1 MAYQFIHLES
11 YARVAGKGKAGGHSV
26 RSIIAEA
33 SREAG
38 NHPHVMAP
46 KPPQIVFGS
55 DLAAVEALA
64 HEYAESVRDKQ
75 GRKLRKDG
83 LVLIGGVFSRE
94 AGTADADWQDTK
106 AKTLAFL
113 QALWG
118 DRLRSV
124 VEHTDEANPHCHFYI
139 IPEPGERFDSV
150 HPGRRAAALA
160 AASGSKKGEQNDAYK
175 RAMKRFQE
183 AYYQHVGAPLGLTK
197 IGPARRRLT
206 REEWRIEQEN
216 AKQISNVKNAAIEDA
231 KRLASAE
238 TFRIKAGAKQ
248 SAEQII
254 SDAKN
259 AANDIKNDAKKMGEF
274 IEKAQQKSV
283 SELEKENAL
292 LNFKLSKLAEN
303 AAKREKNSDHDRRY

>member
-1 MAYQFIHLES
+1 MAYQFIHIES

-38 NHPHVMAP
+38 NHPHVMTP

-64 HEYAESVRDKQ
+64 HEYAESVRDAQ

-83 LVLIGGVFSRE
+83 LVLMGGVFSRE
-94 AGTADADWQDTK
+94 AGTPDTEWESTK
-106 AKTLAFL
+106 EKTLAFL

-124 VEHTDEANPHCHFYI
+124 VEHTDEQNPHCHFYI
-139 IPEPGERFDSV
+139 VPRPGERFDQV

-160 AASGSKKGEQNDAYK
+160 AASGSKKGEQNGAYK
-175 RAMKRFQE
+175 NAMKRFQE

-216 AKQISNVKNAAIEDA
+216 AVQISKAKAAAISNA
-231 KRLASAE
+231 QQLTAAE
-238 TFRIKAGAKQ
+238 SFRIKATAKQ
-248 SAEQII
+248 SAAEIISEAKIEAEQIKK
-254 SDAKN
+254 S
-259 AANDIKNDAKKMGEF
+259 AN
-274 IEKAQQKSV
+274 KSESQLV
-283 SELEKENAL
+283 KENADL
-292 LNFKLSKLAEN
+292 HMRLKIYQEKHS
-303 AAKREKNSDHDRRY
+303 KNSNDAEFSPKK